1 MKGYPLHVVVDTYE
15 NLDNESAEPVH
26 RAYCK
31 VKIFR
36 DKVGLQFDNTLQHK
50 YSMNVSLRFSD
61 TIHPHNE
68 GLEPRLCG
76 IVSLS

>member
-15 NLDNESAEPVH
+15 DLENEAVEPVH

-36 DKVGLQFDNTLQHK
+36 DKVHIQTWLGQTWLGQTWLG
-50 YSMNVSLRFSD
+50 
-61 TIHPHNE
+61 E
-68 GLEPRLCG
+68 GG
-76 IVSLS
+76 GMH